1 MGKGAGGANIDND
14 DRLAYLH
21 LSATVLAAFARVP
34 ELAAAPEM
42 LSKIP
47 PLLEVLRDQY
57 VFLSLV
63 YLFRFV
69 VFPIQFMV
77 NAPNFID
84 ITSQVARFYCV

>member
-1 MGKGAGGANIDND
+1 MGKGGGGANIDNH

-47 PLLEVLRDQY
+47 LFLEVLRDQY
-57 VFLSLV
+57 VFLSV
-63 YLFRFV
+63 VCLFWFDI
-69 VFPIQFMV
+69 FPIEFMV
-77 NAPNFID
+77 KALNFID